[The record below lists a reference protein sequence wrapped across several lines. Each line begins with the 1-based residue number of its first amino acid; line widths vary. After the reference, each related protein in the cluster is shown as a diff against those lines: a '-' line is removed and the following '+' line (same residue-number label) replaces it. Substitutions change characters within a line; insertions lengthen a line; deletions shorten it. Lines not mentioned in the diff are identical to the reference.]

1 MNMAHEDLNKDFC
14 EDSFKFE
21 KLQGYRKSDIRK
33 RFSSFVCTFCPVKDD
48 KKEQCLKRLSC
59 TSTSLLVG
67 LTCFWLSKG
76 KINSLEV
83 GWEIIEFNV
92 GDCNE
97 N

>member
-48 KKEQCLKRLSC
+48 KKE
-59 TSTSLLVG
+59 
-67 LTCFWLSKG
+67 
-76 KINSLEV
+76 
-83 GWEIIEFNV
+83 
-92 GDCNE
+92 
-97 N
+97 